1 MVSVIVSLERIVSE
15 YFHILIRARESWLDF
30 TLAFVSDTNRINSI
44 DKIIFTIAK
53 LRKNESRTKKFL
65 LFFCHVLCNLSKIC
79 IFAAEMRQEI
89 AELLRNYAQR
99 YETKDFLNGDPSWFM
114 HQVYGDINRETT
126 AFVASALSYGSRA
139 QFLPKIS
146 WMLDRAEGD
155 IYEWVKQGA
164 FETDFRNDEMGSFYR
179 LYSYRTMN
187 TFLRALQKLLV
198 EYESLGTFVKES
210 GNDGLSAVSSLCEWF
225 AAEGATLVVP
235 KDTKS
240 ACKRLCMFLRWMVR
254 SDSPVDLGLWSKFID
269 RRTLIIP
276 LDTHVLQQS
285 VRLGLLNSKTATMST
300 AIRLTKTLAEIFPED
315 PLKGDFA
322 LFGYGVNN

>member
-1 MVSVIVSLERIVSE
+1 MENKV
-15 YFHILIRARESWLDF
+15 A
-30 TLAFVSDTNRINSI
+30 N
-44 DKIIFTIAK
+44 
-53 LRKNESRTKKFL
+53 L
-65 LFFCHVLCNLSKIC
+65 LCD
-79 IFAAEMRQEI
+79 
-89 AELLRNYAQR
+89 YAQQ
-99 YETKDFLNGDPSWFM
+99 YETKEFLEGDPSCFM
-114 HQVYGDINRETT
+114 HQVEGSFNQETI
-126 AFVASALSYGSRA
+126 AFVASSLSYGSRA

-146 WMLDRAEGD
+146 WILDRADGN
-155 IYEWVKQGA
+155 IYEWVKNGA
-164 FETDFRNDEMGSFYR
+164 FETDFCSDELGSFYR

-187 TFLRALQKLLV
+187 IFLHALQKLLV
-198 EYESLGTFVKES
+198 NYESLGAFIKNNS
-210 GNDGLSAVSSLCEWF
+210 HDGFSAVVSLCGWF
-225 AAEGATLVVP
+225 ANEGATQVVP

-285 VRLGLLNSKTATMST
+285 VRLGLLNSKTATMNT
-300 AIRLTKTLAEIFPED
+300 AIRLTKTLSEIFPDD

>member
-1 MVSVIVSLERIVSE
+1 MNNIVNL
-15 YFHILIRARESWLDF
+15 F
-30 TLAFVSDTNRINSI
+30 TN
-44 DKIIFTIAK
+44 AK
-53 LRKNESRTKKFL
+53 LRKILGKY
-65 LFFCHVLCNLSKIC
+65 KI
-79 IFAAEMRQEI
+79 ILTNYITFALGMENKV
-89 AELLRNYAQR
+89 AELLCIYAQQ
-99 YETKDFLNGDPSWFM
+99 YETKAFLDGDPSCFM
-114 HQVYGDINRETT
+114 HQVKGAYNQETT
-126 AFVASALSYGSRA
+126 AFVASSLSYGSRA

-164 FETDFRNDEMGSFYR
+164 FETSFRDDEMGSFYR

-210 GNDGLSAVSSLCEWF
+210 SNDGLSAVSSLCEWF
-225 AAEGATLVVP
+225 AAEGATQVVP